1 LHVVSILSFYDAL
14 RTAHPDPLATAP
26 RLALSRPQRRQRR
39 LGTGFAVTELRPVTA
54 RRTRYPHALA
64 NPCHEAGRHPVTL
77 GDPEHGFAPDQ
88 LVQRLSS
95 NPLVVPHL
103 DLQPISLHLLPGPLQ
118 HARAG

>member
-14 RTAHPDPLATAP
+14 RTAHIDPLATAP
-26 RLALSRPQRRQRR
+26 RLTHSRPQRRQRR

-77 GDPEHGFAPDQ
+77 GHPEHGF
-88 LVQRLSS
+88 RSGEHTS
-95 NPLVVPHL
+95 E
-103 DLQPISLHLLPGPLQ
+103 LQS
-118 HARAG
+118 RENTV